1 MHDLTQHL
9 IDRVLPAAYTPR
21 PGQPAP
27 RYSEQQAR
35 QVLAFLARQMNQD
48 NTRDLAWWQISRWA
62 PPRPRILVSMLAGGL
77 LGAVLGGLTSVLG
90 EALGAGLGY
99 VLRVKNDLWGQLSSG
114 KVSWRVSVSGSGLAS
129 CSGLVSGAEAVSP
142 SGSGTGVL
150 SACVQS

>member
-1 MHDLTQHL
+1 MRLGVGKIVIACAVIARHTPLMPDLTQHL

-62 PPRPRILVSMLAGGL
+62 PPGRA
-77 LGAVLGGLTSVLG
+77 
-90 EALGAGLGY
+90 
-99 VLRVKNDLWGQLSSG
+99 
-114 KVSWRVSVSGSGLAS
+114 SW
-129 CSGLVSGAEAVSP
+129 
-142 SGSGTGVL
+142 
-150 SACVQS
+150 SACSQAGFWARSWAG